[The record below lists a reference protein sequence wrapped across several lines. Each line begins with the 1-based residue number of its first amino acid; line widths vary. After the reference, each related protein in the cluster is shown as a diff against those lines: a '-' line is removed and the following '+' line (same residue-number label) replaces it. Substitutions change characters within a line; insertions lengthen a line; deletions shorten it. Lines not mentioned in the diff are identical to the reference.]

1 MFFSAS
7 SFNSPAYSEAFSQ
20 EQMPDSANRFSLLSI
35 FEEDILS
42 SEYVKSNNIFKYVV
56 NGLFWRCYM
65 KQILFVCVEN
75 AGRSQMA
82 EAFANY
88 YGKGKLIVS
97 SAGNKPA
104 DKVNPTVVEALKEKG
119 IDISMNKP
127 KLLTFQMAQDADL
140 IVTMGCNDQ
149 GICPGP
155 FFKPTV
161 DWKLEDPKGKSIDKV
176 REIRD
181 EIERRVQNLIAEQ
194 VNIMQKRGRRRIWE
208 YMLD

>member
-1 MFFSAS
+1 M
-7 SFNSPAYSEAFSQ
+7 
-20 EQMPDSANRFSLLSI
+20 R
-35 FEEDILS
+35 
-42 SEYVKSNNIFKYVV
+42 
-56 NGLFWRCYM
+56 M
-65 KQILFVCVEN
+65 KRVLFVCVEN

-104 DKVNPTVVEALKEKG
+104 DNVNPTVVKALNEKG

-127 KLLTFQMAQDADL
+127 KLLTYQMAQDADL

-161 DWKLEDPKGKSIDKV
+161 DWKLDDPKGKPIEKV

-194 VNIMQKRGRRRIWE
+194 TQG
-208 YMLD
+208 